1 MKRIYIDITIIC
13 GLYLSWFLTII
24 YGNEIPLI
32 ALFLI
37 GGYLTCLHG
46 SLQHNAVH
54 GYPTRRHWLNTAMV
68 YPPLA
73 FFYPYQTYR
82 EAHLKHHRIDE
93 LTDVDTDPESIYLSR
108 AYWNSLNGFGKL
120 VYRFNFTLLGR
131 LLIGPF
137 LALYHLWKSEFIA
150 IVSGDVRCLRTWI
163 LHILAC
169 AGLALFIHY
178 ASDMPL
184 WKYVVCFVYP
194 GIALTLLRSY
204 TEHRWSAVAQQRTI
218 IIEGSFLTRLLYL
231 NNNYHWVHHE
241 NPGLAW
247 QQLRHVFDQRRSE
260 ILQSNGNFYYRGYLQ
275 ILGRVFKDRW
285 IDPIHPTQAN

>member
-24 YGNEIPLI
+24 YGNDMPLI
-32 ALFLI
+32 LLFLI

-54 GYPTRRHWLNTAMV
+54 GHPTRWRWLNTAMV

-73 FFYPYQTYR
+73 LFYPYQTYR
-82 EAHLKHHRIDE
+82 EAHLKHHRIDQ
-93 LTDVDTDPESIYLSR
+93 LTDVDTDPESIYLSK
-108 AYWNSLNGFGKL
+108 AHWNSLNGFGKL

-137 LALYHLWKSEFIA
+137 VALYHLWKSEFTA

-169 AGLALFIHY
+169 TGLRAFHSL
-178 ASDMPL
+178 
-184 WKYVVCFVYP
+184 C
-194 GIALTLLRSY
+194 
-204 TEHRWSAVAQQRTI
+204 
-218 IIEGSFLTRLLYL
+218 
-231 NNNYHWVHHE
+231 N
-241 NPGLAW
+241 
-247 QQLRHVFDQRRSE
+247 
-260 ILQSNGNFYYRGYLQ
+260 
-275 ILGRVFKDRW
+275 
-285 IDPIHPTQAN
+285 